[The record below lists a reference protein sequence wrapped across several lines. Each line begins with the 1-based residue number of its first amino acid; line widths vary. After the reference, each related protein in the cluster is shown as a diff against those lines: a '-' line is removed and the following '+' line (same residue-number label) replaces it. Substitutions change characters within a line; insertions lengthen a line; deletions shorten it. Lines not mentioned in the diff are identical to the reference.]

1 MVAAFLQKLQ
11 KARQSNRR
19 IAGVRIVTDEM
30 DIIGVL
36 KEGNRHHQAGRL
48 EAAMALYEEVLR
60 QHSQHADALHLSGLV
75 THQMGDSDEAIRR
88 IKMAIRRQPRNTV
101 YKQNLCSIL
110 SAAGRID
117 EGIALCEALLREAP
131 QSPEMMALLGRLYI
145 QRKAWG
151 KAADLFEAM
160 VARDAGNA
168 ELWFHLGVA
177 CQEGGR
183 LETAIDAYRRALQI
197 QPQLAEAH
205 YNLANALRMHR
216 GMTAQVIESYR
227 AALAIRPDYVDAG
240 FNLAK
245 ALETL
250 HRLDE
255 AVDAYALVLRSQPG
269 HVETLNGLGNVCMK
283 LGRHQKAV
291 DAYQQAVRYQPD
303 FSKGYFNLAL
313 ASKLHGR
320 LQQAEAYARQAL
332 EQEPHSGD
340 ALSLM
345 VQILQQACRW
355 KDLEEYGHKLDEVT
369 QMQLAAGQRPSEQPF
384 LHFARHAD
392 PLGNLAVARAWSDAT
407 AAGKSP
413 LAIDSHRSSASDGKL
428 IVGYLSERFRNAATA
443 HLMLQLFGLH
453 DRDRFAVYAYSYGK
467 DDRSSYRR
475 RLEKDADRFI
485 DIRQLGD
492 EEAAKRIHGDGV
504 HILVDLMG
512 YMQHNRMGILASRPA
527 PLQVAYLGYPGTTGA
542 GFMDYLIADGQVIPD
557 GEEACYRE
565 AIVRLPHCYQLNDNT
580 QTVATRT
587 FDRRTCHLPEEA
599 FVFCSFNTDYKID
612 AQTFGTWMRIMHKVP
627 GSVLWLL
634 VRSPA
639 TRQNLEDAASVAGVD
654 PKRLVFA
661 ESMPKAEHLARIPL
675 ADLALDTLT
684 VNGHTTTSDCLWVD
698 VPVVTVKGKHFSSR
712 VSASLLQ
719 AVGLHEMV
727 CESIEAY
734 ERLAVRLATDP
745 QEHLNVRKQLAEN
758 RLRFPLFDTPKTV
771 RSLEAAYQEMWAR
784 YIQGKRPQSFPIA
797 PQANNG

>member
-1 MVAAFLQKLQ
+1 MIAVLSQRTQ
-11 KARQSNRR
+11 KARQSTRR
-19 IAGVRIVTDEM
+19 IASVRIVTDAM

-36 KEGNRHHQAGRL
+36 KKGTQHHQAGRL

-60 QHSQHADALHLSGLV
+60 HHSQHADALHLSGLV
-75 THQMGDSDEAIRR
+75 IHQMGDSDEAIRR
-88 IKMAIRRQPRNTV
+88 IKMAISRQPHNTV
-101 YKQNLCSIL
+101 YNQNLCSIL

-117 EGIALCEALLREAP
+117 EGIALCEAFLRQVP
-131 QSPEMMALLGRLYI
+131 QSTEMMALLGRLYI

-151 KAADLFEAM
+151 EATDLFEAM
-160 VARDAGNA
+160 VDRDAGNA

-183 LETAIDAYRRALQI
+183 LKTAIDAYRHTLQI

-216 GMTAQVIESYR
+216 GITAQVIKSYR
-227 AALAIRPDYVDAG
+227 AALAIRPDYADAG

-245 ALETL
+245 ALEAL
-250 HRLDE
+250 HRLNE
-255 AVDAYALVLRSQPG
+255 AVDAYALVLHSQPG
-269 HVETLNGLGNVCMK
+269 HVEALNGLGNVCMK
-283 LGRHQKAV
+283 LGRHQAAV
-291 DAYQQAVRYQPD
+291 DVYRQAVRCQPD

-313 ASKLHGR
+313 ASKLQGHLR
-320 LQQAEAYARQAL
+320 KAEGYARQAL
-332 EQEPHSGD
+332 EQDPQSGD

-355 KDLEEYGHKLDEVT
+355 EDLERYGHRLDEET
-369 QMQLAAGQRPSEQPF
+369 KMRLAAGQRPSEQPF
-384 LHFARHAD
+384 LHFARNAD
-392 PLGNLAVARAWSDAT
+392 PIGNLAVARAWSDAT
-407 AAGKSP
+407 AAGKKP
-413 LAIDSHRSSASDGKL
+413 LATDSHRSSSYSGKL

-453 DRDRFAVYAYSYGK
+453 DRNRFAVYAYSFGK
-467 DDRSSYRR
+467 DDRSFYRR

-492 EEAAKRIHGDGV
+492 EEAARRIHGDGV

-512 YMQHNRMGILASRPA
+512 HMQNNRMDILALRPA

-542 GFMDYLIADGQVIPD
+542 GFMDYLIADEEVIPD
-557 GEEACYRE
+557 GEDACYRE
-565 AIVRLPHCYQLNDNT
+565 AIVRLPHCYQLNDNA

-587 FDRRTCHLPEEA
+587 FARRECHLPEEA

-612 AQTFGTWMRIMHKVP
+612 AQTFETWMRILHKVP

-634 VRSPA
+634 VRSSE
-639 TRQNLEDAASVAGVD
+639 TRQNLEDAASAAGVD

-661 ESMPKAEHLARIPL
+661 ESMPKAEHLARIQL
-675 ADLALDTLT
+675 TDLALDTLT

-698 VPVVTVKGKHFSSR
+698 VPVVAVKGNHFASR
-712 VSASLLQ
+712 VSASLLK
-719 AVGLHEMV
+719 AVGLPGMV

-734 ERLAVRLATDP
+734 ECLAVRLATDP
-745 QEHLNVRKQLAEN
+745 QEYKNVKKQLAEN
-758 RLRFPLFDTPKTV
+758 RPRFPLFDTPTTV
-771 RSLEAAYQEMWAR
+771 RSLEAAYLGMWTR
-784 YIQGKRPQSFPIA
+784 YVQGKGPRSFSIA
-797 PQANNG
+797 PQVNNV